1 MDWFRNNQPVK
12 ETGYATQL
20 WGKDAVAQI
29 NAHNPA
35 TPLFLYLAFTAPHA
49 PYQAPQEYLDKYKH
63 IEDPTRRAYAAMIT
77 AMDDEIGNVVA
88 ALDKKKMRDN
98 TLIVFMSDNGGNRLA
113 MLSGDADVSKLKLP
127 TLMNSLARS
136 TACRENYAGNAVS
149 IAAPRV
155 PPGSLT

>member
-1 MDWFRNNQPVK
+1 VKDWFRNNQPVK

-29 NAHNPA
+29 NVHNPA

-88 ALDKKKMRDN
+88 AHC
-98 TLIVFMSDNGGNRLA
+98 
-113 MLSGDADVSKLKLP
+113 DVWFACDGHQP
-127 TLMNSLARS
+127 THPRASTRAQHDIAR
-136 TACRENYAGNAVS
+136 
-149 IAAPRV
+149 
-155 PPGSLT
+155 